1 MKVRGEMGP
10 VQVKCRCGEKNCEEW
25 AIIELQGVIEAQPQL
40 QNLLQNLQIGRLCRP
55 SSQETYT
62 FTIGYHE
69 LTGSKVKLKKPL
81 LVLKKV
87 KHSDDHQSLS
97 PKSSAT
103 VELDVIGIIRH
114 KILFKTRPKALITSS
129 KKV

>member
-1 MKVRGEMGP
+1 
-10 VQVKCRCGEKNCEEW
+10 
-25 AIIELQGVIEAQPQL
+25 L
-40 QNLLQNLQIGRLCRP
+40 
-55 SSQETYT
+55 QETYT

-69 LTGSKVKLKKPL
+69 LTGSRVALKKPL

-87 KHSDDHQSLS
+87 KHSDAGSSADS
-97 PKSSAT
+97 KSST
-103 VELDVIGIIRH
+103 VELDVVGIIRQ